1 MKTMFLTESHFLRS
15 KQTKRNLKTKKKIKT
30 ASGPNTGFYIESVN
44 WIRINERK
52 RKVAARLFRAPES
65 YFEKLHN
72 LLFCTYDSLAIHRAD
87 SILAAIRFMQNL
99 YTFIFRG
106 LNIEFFCKKNKS
118 AGRFAICEDFWRL
131 N

>member
-1 MKTMFLTESHFLRS
+1 M
-15 KQTKRNLKTKKKIKT
+15 
-30 ASGPNTGFYIESVN
+30 
-44 WIRINERK
+44 
-52 RKVAARLFRAPES
+52 AARLFRVLAS
-65 YFEKLHN
+65 YFEKLRS
-72 LLFCTYDSLAIHRAD
+72 LFFYTYNSLAIHRVD
-87 SILAAIRFMQNL
+87 SILAAIRFTLNL